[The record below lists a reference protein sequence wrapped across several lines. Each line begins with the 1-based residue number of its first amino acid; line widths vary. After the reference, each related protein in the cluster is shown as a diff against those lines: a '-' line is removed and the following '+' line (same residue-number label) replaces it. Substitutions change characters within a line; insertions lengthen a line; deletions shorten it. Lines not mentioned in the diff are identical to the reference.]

1 MIAYIKNGRL
11 DYIEIYRKCYKKARW
26 KRAINR
32 LIKRTLEYKPDYNG
46 IIVTL

>member
-1 MIAYIKNGRL
+1 MIAFIKNGRL
-11 DYIEIYRKCYKKARW
+11 EYIEIYRKTYRKARW

-46 IIVTL
+46 LIVAL